1 MTSGFC
7 MNSLLYKGYSHKIHI
22 VAFDLYY
29 ALAPVQWS
37 FRSNV
42 VWSNAPMKSKYVNA
56 HKWCKNIFLSVS
68 HQKRAQKHRDSKC
81 TAQNRATRPS
91 SARTSHR
98 KTPVRNAF
106 RTPAI
111 ACRRQGLPLQPPR
124 LLDGMFSASCG
135 ASSD

>member
-7 MNSLLYKGYSHKIHI
+7 MKSLLYKGYSHKIHI
-22 VAFDLYY
+22 VDFKFYY
-29 ALAPVQWS
+29 ALAPVQRS
-37 FRSNV
+37 FHRNV
-42 VWSNAPMKSKYVNA
+42 VWSNAPIKSKYVNA

-68 HQKRAQKHRDSKC
+68 HQKRAQKHRDSKF
-81 TAQNRATRPS
+81 TAQNCPTRLS
-91 SARTSHR
+91 SARASHP
-98 KTPVRNAF
+98 KTPVRIAF

-111 ACRRQGLPLQPPR
+111 ACQHLGLPLRPPR